1 MMSLIG
7 MPLVVAAWAVPA
19 LFLLMLG
26 GVLAFVVGRP
36 FFLAWGQVVDL
47 AIGAMA
53 RGTLRVAEGLAT
65 RSYDYAVRHVGRD
78 R

>member
-1 MMSLIG
+1 MMSMIG

-36 FFLAWGQVVDL
+36 FFLAWGRVVDL

-53 RGTLRVAEGLAT
+53 RGSMRLAEGLAT

>member
-26 GVLAFVVGRP
+26 GVMAFVVGRP
-36 FFLAWGQVVDL
+36 FFLAWGRVVDH

-53 RGTLRVAEGLAT
+53 RGTLWVAERLAA

>member
-36 FFLAWGQVVDL
+36 FFLLWGRVVDH
-47 AIGAMA
+47 AIGTMA
-53 RGTLRVAEGLAT
+53 RGTLWVAEGLAT
-65 RSYDYAVRHVGRD
+65 RSYDCAVRHVGRD